1 MRREGNQRMTS
12 ISQEVLLS
20 MLAEELDAAR
30 AQLESLGMTLC
41 GNPDVARQHMT
52 ELQALDYVGQRCA
65 SVAAILRSDDM
76 HAASHAA
83 TLESITGRLAS
94 LIDGIAARLPN

>member
-1 MRREGNQRMTS
+1 MTS
-12 ISQEVLLS
+12 ISQEALLS

-30 AQLESLGMTLC
+30 TQLEELGLKLC
-41 GNPDVARQHMT
+41 ASADLARTHMS
-52 ELQALDYVGQRCA
+52 ELQSLDYVGQRCA

-94 LIDGIAARLPN
+94 LIDGLAARRPH

>member
-1 MRREGNQRMTS
+1 MTS
-12 ISQEVLLS
+12 ISQEDLLS

-30 AQLESLGMTLC
+30 AQLEDLGMKLC
-41 GNPDVARQHMT
+41 SNFEVARNHMN
-52 ELQALDYVGQRCA
+52 ELQAIDYVGQRCA

-94 LIDGIAARLPN
+94 LIDGIAERRTH